1 MAREINVKTGAVV
14 LTLVALLTAGC
25 ALKSLFVSAVSLEAV
40 GVQFHAVSEQVTQGC
55 EKRVITVQT
64 CERYRVFGENFKRAY
79 PLAVGVWKAAR
90 TADDTASQEKAEDV
104 VRALARDLAKLT
116 AEALAS
122 FLPTEGH

>member
-1 MAREINVKTGAVV
+1 MMRGVRVTQLLPLFLI
-14 LTLVALLTAGC
+14 LWLLTGC

-40 GVQFHAVSEQVTQGC
+40 GVQFAAVSEQVTQGC

-122 FLPTEGH
+122 FLPTEGN